1 MSIHAQMCELIRRA
15 HEEGQPVEEYRANG
29 ERYLFIT
36 APDKWIRII
45 NATDPGSLY
54 PEIEAADRQ
63 HAATYCELTEPL
75 RVPAQR
81 IP

>member
-1 MSIHAQMCELIRRA
+1 MSIHAQMCEIIRRA
-15 HEEGQPVEEYRANG
+15 HEEGRAVEEYRANG
-29 ERYLFIT
+29 ERYLFIA
-36 APDKWIRII
+36 APDGWISII

>member
-1 MSIHAQMCELIRRA
+1 MSVHAQLIEMIKRA
-15 HEEGQPVEEYRANG
+15 HEEGRAVEEYRANG

-36 APDKWIRII
+36 APDGWISII
-45 NATDPGSLY
+45 NATDPGSLR

-75 RVPAQR
+75 RVPALP
-81 IP
+81 IA

>member
-1 MSIHAQMCELIRRA
+1 MSIHAELCAMVRRA
-15 HEEGQPVEEYRANG
+15 HEEGRAVEEYRANG

-36 APDKWIRII
+36 APDGWISII
-45 NATDPGSLY
+45 NATDPGSLR

-75 RVPAQR
+75 RVPAQP